1 MVPPQM
7 AMLARLFRFPLGR
20 GRGQAG
26 MQGPQPPA
34 TWSLCSSLVQS
45 QVQSQVRSICCDL
58 AQDQMQ
64 DLVEAQMDLA
74 VRAGPNADSS
84 LMTRTLGT
92 FHWLFVASPDYIARA
107 GTPMT
112 PADLHQHDC
121 IVRTPSQV
129 HGHWHFTVDGEE
141 QAVAVRGAVSVNE
154 SAVARRA
161 ALAGLGIARLDELHV
176 HDDLQSGALVQVLAA
191 YPTAPVPLY
200 LVYPSRRNLARR
212 TRVVMEFLVAQAA
225 LGPRRAG

>member
-1 MVPPQM
+1 M
-7 AMLARLFRFPLGR
+7 
-20 GRGQAG
+20 
-26 MQGPQPPA
+26 
-34 TWSLCSSLVQS
+34 
-45 QVQSQVRSICCDL
+45 
-58 AQDQMQ
+58 
-64 DLVEAQMDLA
+64 
-74 VRAGPNADSS
+74 
-84 LMTRTLGT
+84 
-92 FHWLFVASPDYIARA
+92 
-107 GTPMT
+107 
-112 PADLHQHDC
+112 
-121 IVRTPSQV
+121 RTPSQV